1 MLTRE
6 MAETIVQEASLRVDR
21 NVNIMNRNGKIIAS
35 CDPSRLN
42 QIHAGALEVIKD
54 GRTIIIYPEDKL
66 SGAKPGINLPI
77 VFQEKIIGVIGI
89 TGDPKEI
96 SEIGELVKM
105 MTELMINQ
113 KYLAS
118 QSEWKQTTKDMLLEQ
133 LLKKELSFHDIDRLI
148 GKLDFEF
155 IPTFVTVII
164 QIEERSSIVSNKTL
178 IESLENACHPKRGF
192 IGVIHVNQLC
202 IILTNINEAEINKK
216 VLTVYQVLKGLHIQF
231 RLSYSLPFDKLKDF
245 RESYLDCDLAL
256 KVSDRNKEIVSYAQ
270 LETKVLIHRLNQ
282 QLSKR
287 FAKRIL
293 EKVNEENIK
302 TLKAFLNHNLH
313 IQKTAEEL
321 FIHRNTLIYRLNKI
335 SEQTGLDPRKF
346 EDALSLQVA
355 IWIYEQL

>member
-1 MLTRE
+1 M
-6 MAETIVQEASLRVDR
+6 
-21 NVNIMNRNGKIIAS
+21 
-35 CDPSRLN
+35 
-42 QIHAGALEVIKD
+42 
-54 GRTIIIYPEDKL
+54 
-66 SGAKPGINLPI
+66 
-77 VFQEKIIGVIGI
+77 
-89 TGDPKEI
+89 
-96 SEIGELVKM
+96 
-105 MTELMINQ
+105 
-113 KYLAS
+113 
-118 QSEWKQTTKDMLLEQ
+118 
-133 LLKKELSFHDIDRLI
+133 
-148 GKLDFEF
+148 
-155 IPTFVTVII
+155 
-164 QIEERSSIVSNKTL
+164 
-178 IESLENACHPKRGF
+178 
-192 IGVIHVNQLC
+192 
-202 IILTNINEAEINKK
+202 
-216 VLTVYQVLKGLHIQF
+216 
-231 RLSYSLPFDKLKDF
+231 SYSLPFDKLKDF

-346 EDALSLQVA
+346 EDALSLQIA

>member
-113 KYLAS
+113 KYIAS

-133 LLKKELSFHDIDRLI
+133 LLKKELSYHDIDRLI

-192 IGVIHVNQLC
+192 IGVIHVNKLC
-202 IILTNINEAEINKK
+202 IAFTNISEAEIDKK
-216 VLTVYQVLKGLHIQF
+216 ILTVYQVLKGLHIQF

-346 EDALSLQVA
+346 EDALSLQIA